1 MKNRTTQP
9 LMVFAL
15 FLSILGLSVVG
26 LANIPIQTNGQAI
39 PSLADM
45 LEKAMPAVVNIH
57 AEGHQVV
64 YDPATSHPALRQL
77 LGDEVRKK
85 ATRGTGSG
93 IIIDSRQG
101 YIITNA
107 HVISGATNITV
118 SLNDNRTFPAKLIG
132 SDHQADIAVIQ
143 IPAEKLTSLKI
154 SDSDK
159 LRVGDFV
166 VAIGNPYGIGQSVSS
181 GIISALGRNNL
192 NIEKYENFI
201 QTDAPI
207 NPGNSGGALINLKG
221 ELIGINTA
229 ILGGKSGG
237 NIGIGFAIPSNMAT
251 NLMDQLINYGEVQR
265 GHIGI
270 RVEKLTPRLV
280 KILSSPVT
288 QGAVIARVVIDSPAD
303 RAGLQ
308 EGDIIVKINNASIK
322 NDGDVYTRI
331 GSLRVAARV
340 NIQIIRNGKYID
352 ITAVV
357 GQKLTN
363 GRFKTA
369 PAWKPLK

>member
-1 MKNRTTQP
+1 MIKLITKP
-9 LMVFAL
+9 LL
-15 FLSILGLSVVG
+15 ILSLGILGLSVIG
-26 LANIPIQTNGQAI
+26 LAKIPTELNGKPV

-45 LEKAMPAVVNIH
+45 LEKVTPAVVNIH
-57 AEGHQVV
+57 AEGHSVI

-77 LGDEVRKK
+77 FGDQIRKK
-85 ATRGTGSG
+85 TTRGSGSG

-101 YIITNA
+101 YILTNA
-107 HVISGATNITV
+107 HVISGASHITV
-118 SLNDNRTFPAKLIG
+118 SLNDNRTFTAKLIG
-132 SDHQADIAVIQ
+132 FDQKADIAAIQ
-143 IPAEKLTSLKI
+143 IPAEKLTALKI
-154 SDSDK
+154 GDSDK

-192 NIEKYENFI
+192 NIEEYENFI

-221 ELIGINTA
+221 ELVGINTA

-270 RVEKLTPRLV
+270 QVGELTPRLV
-280 KILSSPVT
+280 KILNSPVS
-288 QGAVIARVVIDSPAD
+288 QGAVIIGIVSNSAAD
-303 RAGLQ
+303 HAGLQ
-308 EGDIIVKINNASIK
+308 EGDIIVKINNATIRNS
-322 NDGDVYTRI
+322 GDVRSRI
-331 GSLRVAARV
+331 GSLRIASRV
-340 NIQIIRNGKYID
+340 NLQVIRNRKALD

-357 GQKLTN
+357 GEKMT
-363 GRFKTA
+363 GRIIRKI
-369 PAWKPLK
+369 PIRGQ